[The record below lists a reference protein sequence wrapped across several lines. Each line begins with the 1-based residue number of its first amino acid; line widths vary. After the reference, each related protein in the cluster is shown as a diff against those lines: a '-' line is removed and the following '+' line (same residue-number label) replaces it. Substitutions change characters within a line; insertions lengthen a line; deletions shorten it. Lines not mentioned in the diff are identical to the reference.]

1 MHLFTTLLYLAGV
14 ISLASALPSQE
25 EQLERKNLCPYL
37 SFDIYQISEDE
48 PDAIIHHRWP
58 EKVFFNV
65 KQTYADRS
73 RYRGGTTIFQSQSHC
88 SLVVTY

>member
-1 MHLFTTLLYLAGV
+1 MHLFTTLLCLPGV
-14 ISLASALPSQE
+14 ISLASALQSQE

-65 KQTYADRS
+65 KQTVADRD
-73 RYRGGTTIFQSQSHC
+73 RYKGGTTTLHPRSHR
-88 SLVVTY
+88 LQVVIY

>member
-1 MHLFTTLLYLAGV
+1 MRLFTTILYLIGV

-58 EKVFFNV
+58 EKAFFNV
-65 KQTYADRS
+65 KQTVAGRDCYK
-73 RYRGGTTIFQSQSHC
+73 GGTTTFHRQSHR
-88 SLVVTY
+88 LQVVTY